1 MRLSRLRVVL
11 DTNVLISAALFP
23 DSTPGQVLDMT
34 GSEIDLMISSETLA
48 ELDDVLKR
56 SRFQRYIRE
65 VQRLRFLEAL
75 EETGILVDVT
85 LSVAACRD
93 PKDDK
98 FLELAVGGSATHI
111 VSGDQDLLDLHPFRG
126 ISIVSPR
133 RFLYEVGQC
142 E

>member
-98 FLELAVGGSATHI
+98 FLELAVSGSATHI

>member
-34 GSEIDLMISSETLA
+34 GSEIDVMISSETLA

-98 FLELAVGGSATHI
+98 FLELAVSGSATHI